1 MSGPFRFTHE
11 DPKSPLDRNNPRFQ
25 PAGQPVSYK
34 TNVNRMKTKKWVQA
48 KKNAYD
54 GDDWGEYDEYDEY
67 GVNDEPPPEQGAPA
81 SNRYYAQQHA
91 DTPSRS
97 FTDPSQQPPMQ
108 QGRRNSFERGEEQRA
123 FSSTIPQPP
132 QGYGPPPGGMQR
144 LPSGAD
150 SDLGHDPHQRRDF
163 SPSAMPPPLQ
173 TRISPLP
180 SDVASPGNTQFPPR
194 KSSVGQLDSPSA
206 TSPRARAGS
215 SDKPLPFIRPA
226 DIYKRVEEER
236 ERERASL
243 DSSRPSLDSL
253 SSRPKE
259 EPTSPQAEGGRSL
272 QPLETVAERKSEYMP
287 DFNSAFD
294 PNGKQPASTAAPH
307 ASAVS
312 PTDAQ
317 GFRSVVDTAF
327 TRSDDQRSIPPTPLS
342 KDSNDTSG
350 ISPIMSRVPSA
361 AVKARS
367 QTEGGGTPVIAE
379 EQGEATSVVPQSTS
393 AVVPEAAHVPP
404 QPSFGHTSN
413 LSSSSLPRSGLATPT
428 RAESPARSPVVTPKR
443 DIAEPQAAQLALDT
457 SNTMVGGLK
466 GPSSEYAT
474 READVADALK
484 GSPNRDNS
492 ELTATQKKTQDAFL
506 ESHHAD
512 GPLEDAGSRSR
523 SESPSKGRV
532 QALAGKFGEQ
542 SSSRRGSTQSNM
554 SRHSIQ
560 SWEKSQGNS
569 RAASPTKGNTSRSG
583 SPTKDFRPH
592 LPGEWQSYS
601 TAAPTPFDPMENNKE
616 LSSQNENEKFPTSL
630 KRQLTPQIPTPDE
643 AEVPNSTDPMAAL
656 RDAGAAIGL
665 SLQSTTGPAT
675 TSSDVQKEER
685 SNPSHG
691 DVYMP
696 RPLKLDRPLS
706 VISSKPPTPPAKDTP
721 GSEFPPGS
729 TGKGPILAAPIAGG
743 PSGEAEESDRLRD
756 EIERSLSP
764 VKTPESP
771 LADRNRS
778 SLQPAGLAADR
789 ASSILPREYDN
800 YWADA
805 DGKRTSTQPVQ
816 EVEHG
821 AADVPLAAV
830 AAAAV
835 VPSSSTT
842 EQPVKPS
849 LLNRFSWETSIA
861 SERSTPATQS
871 QATLPSL
878 VEKAPSPVAEHVANN
893 EPSPWASGMPDPYF
907 GPGHTVTVTK
917 PDPITDAELEKSP
930 TGPQSPEALAS
941 PALMSPAREQ
951 TRSPGLHVVNTA
963 ENPEAVDLPPRYSAD
978 HSPQTPVTASKEE
991 ERPATPQGH
1000 PAENAGQTPVS
1011 PIDTSKYNVAP
1022 EATPKSP
1029 TSGRPLGAREIANI
1043 NSTQDRIAT
1052 YNKTRDH
1059 WANADHGLETWLVST
1074 LDANPDLA
1082 TPAFPPLNRPAS
1094 GTVRHK
1100 HSPSLQLLGKLGG
1113 SSSKQHGADGA
1124 PMSASAESPTASS
1137 NPFGGRASSQQMQAK
1152 GKDLLHTA
1160 GVLSGKGMTGAKG
1173 LFAKGKSRFGRDK
1186 VDK

>member
-1 MSGPFRFTHE
+1 
-11 DPKSPLDRNNPRFQ
+11 
-25 PAGQPVSYK
+25 
-34 TNVNRMKTKKWVQA
+34 MKTKKWVQA

-67 GVNDEPPPEQGAPA
+67 GVNDEPPPQQGPPA
-81 SNRYYAQQHA
+81 TNRYYAQQRT
-91 DTPSRS
+91 DTGSRS
-97 FTDPSQQPPMQ
+97 FTDPSQQAPIH

-123 FSSTIPQPP
+123 FSSSIPQPP
-132 QGYGPPPGGMQR
+132 QGYEQPYGDAPR

-150 SDLGHDPHQRRDF
+150 SDLGHDPQQRRDF

-173 TRISPLP
+173 TRVSPLP
-180 SDVASPGNTQFPPR
+180 SDVASSSNAQFPPR

-206 TSPRARAGS
+206 TSPRARTGS

-259 EPTSPQAEGGRSL
+259 EPTSPQVEGGRTL
-272 QPLETVAERKSEYMP
+272 QPLETVEERKSEYMP
-287 DFNSAFD
+287 DFAAAFD
-294 PNGKQPASTAAPH
+294 PNGKQPAFAADPH
-307 ASAVS
+307 TSAVS
-312 PTDAQ
+312 PSDAQ

-327 TRSDDQRSIPPTPLS
+327 NRSDDQRSIPPTPLS
-342 KDSNDTSG
+342 KDSGDTSG

-367 QTEGGGTPVIAE
+367 QTDAGGTPVIAE
-379 EQGEATSVVPQSTS
+379 EQGEATSAVPQSTS
-393 AVVPEAAHVPP
+393 AVVPEASHVPP
-404 QPSFGHTSN
+404 QPAGHTSN
-413 LSSSSLPRSGLATPT
+413 LSSSSLPRTGLATPT
-428 RAESPARSPVVTPKR
+428 RAESPARSPVVTPKKGF
-443 DIAEPQAAQLALDT
+443 AEPQAAQLALET
-457 SNTMVGGLK
+457 SDTMVGGLN

-484 GSPNRDNS
+484 GSPNRNDP
-492 ELTATQKKTQDAFL
+492 ELTAVQKQTQDAFL
-506 ESHHAD
+506 ESHHVD
-512 GPLEDAGSRSR
+512 GTLEDGAPRSR

-532 QALAGKFGEQ
+532 HALAGKFGEQ
-542 SSSRRGSTQSNM
+542 SHSRRGSTQSNM

-583 SPTKDFRPH
+583 SPTKGFRPH

-601 TAAPTPFDPMENNKE
+601 TAAVTPFDPMENNKE

-630 KRQLTPQIPTPDE
+630 KRELTPQIPTPDE
-643 AEVPNSTDPMAAL
+643 AEVPKSTDPMVAL
-656 RDAGAAIGL
+656 RDAGAAIAQ
-665 SLQSTTGPAT
+665 SLQSTTAPDT
-675 TSSDVQKEER
+675 TFSDGQQDER
-685 SNPSHG
+685 SIPSHG

-696 RPLKLDRPLS
+696 RPLKLDRPVS

-721 GSEFPPGS
+721 ASEFPPGS
-729 TGKGPILAAPIAGG
+729 IGKGPILAAPIIGG

-764 VKTPESP
+764 VKGPESP
-771 LADRNRS
+771 LTEKNRT

-805 DGKRTSTQPVQ
+805 DGKRVSTQPAQ
-816 EVEHG
+816 GVERDV
-821 AADVPLAAV
+821 ADVPAPATIPIGSP
-830 AAAAV
+830 AEHA
-835 VPSSSTT
+835 
-842 EQPVKPS
+842 VKPS
-849 LLNRFSWETSIA
+849 LLNRFSWETSVP
-861 SERSTPATQS
+861 SGKSTPATQS
-871 QATLPSL
+871 HTALPSQI
-878 VEKAPSPVAEHVANN
+878 EKSPSPVVEHDAKD

-917 PDPITDAELEKSP
+917 PEPITDAELEKSP
-930 TGPQSPEALAS
+930 VGPQSPEALAS
-941 PALMSPAREQ
+941 PSLMSPTREQ

-978 HSPQTPVTASKEE
+978 HSPQPPVTDSKEV

-1000 PAENAGQTPVS
+1000 PAESAGLAPLS
-1011 PIDTSKYNVAP
+1011 PIDTSKPTSAQ
-1022 EATPKSP
+1022 EAGPTSPKSP

-1059 WANADHGLETWLVST
+1059 WANADHGLETWLVSS

-1113 SSSKQHGADGA
+1113 SSNNQHGVDGA
-1124 PMSASAESPTASS
+1124 PASASADSPTASS
-1137 NPFGGRASSQQMQAK
+1137 NPFGARVSSQQMQAK